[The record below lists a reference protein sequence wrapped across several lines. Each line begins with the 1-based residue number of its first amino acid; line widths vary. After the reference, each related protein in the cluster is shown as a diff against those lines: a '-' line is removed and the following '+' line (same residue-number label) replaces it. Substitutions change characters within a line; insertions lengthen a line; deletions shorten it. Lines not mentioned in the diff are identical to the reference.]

1 MNLIESIN
9 NITFT
14 TLFWFDLLEILKNN
28 LVTINGNV
36 PKFNFELYHT
46 IEFDSQLINE
56 KGLGLLDMLKN
67 QKMFRLLETTEYPQ
81 VPIREHLRIL
91 TTSRDVIHSWAV
103 PSLGIKMDALS
114 GRLNQVSIFIKREG
128 LYYGQCSEICG
139 THHGFM
145 PIVIWA
151 IKEII

>member
-1 MNLIESIN
+1 MNFMEIWN
-9 NITFT
+9 NIITPI
-14 TLFWFDLLEILKNN
+14 LF
-28 LVTINGNV
+28 NV
-36 PKFNFELYHT
+36 DTFNFELYDT

-56 KGLGLLDMLKN
+56 KGLGLLDMLQT
-67 QKMFRLLETTEYPQ
+67 QKVFRLLETTEYPK
-81 VPIREHLRIL
+81 VPIREHIRVL
-91 TTSRDVIHSWAV
+91 TTSRDVIHSWSV

-114 GRLNQVSIFIKREG
+114 GRLNQVSLFIKRDG

-151 IKEII
+151 TKDPLGLDEVNI